1 MFTSNRRLLLIAVN
15 HSPDLWRRST
25 FYCSR
30 SFTVKK
36 NMLLYDFFFLS
47 VGELLFM
54 ENSERIGN
62 IELRSFS
69 YFDIGLMIG
78 FMVHKITRTLLLN
91 NLLISDIDNR

>member
-1 MFTSNRRLLLIAVN
+1 MIFV
-15 HSPDLWRRST
+15 
-25 FYCSR
+25 
-30 SFTVKK
+30 
-36 NMLLYDFFFLS
+36 LS

-54 ENSERIGN
+54 ENSERIEN

-91 NLLISDIDNR
+91 NLLISDIDNRWVTSCRFEIPLVQFCNFCYIG